1 MTKLGI
7 IGAMTQEVET
17 LVESMAECTSKE
29 IAGSTFYEGEMENR
43 QERVIGGSTF
53 HAGKLEG
60 LDVVV
65 VQCGVGKVNAALC
78 AQILCSCFSVTHLVN
93 TGIAG
98 SLSNDLDIA
107 DLVVSR
113 DAMYHD
119 FDCVHF
125 GYPYAKVPGMDV
137 IAFPADDALM
147 AYAFSAAE
155 AVNPGH
161 TKIGRVASGDQFIAD
176 KEKKDFIIEKTQALC
191 TEMEGAAIA
200 QTAYRNGVPFVIL
213 RAISDKAD
221 NSAEMDYPTFE
232 TLSAHRCAEVTHRL
246 ARTLLEAEST

>member
-7 IGAMTQEVET
+7 IGAMRIEVET
-17 LVESMAECTSKE
+17 LLDKMENVTMTKHAWSEY
-29 IAGSTFYEGEMENR
+29 YEG
-43 QERVIGGSTF
+43 T
-53 HAGKLEG
+53 LEG

-65 VQCGVGKVNAALC
+65 VQCGVGKVNAAMC
-78 AQILCSCFSVTHLVN
+78 AQILCSCYGVTHLVN

-98 SLSNDLDIA
+98 SLCADLDIG

-119 FDCVHF
+119 FDCNAF
-125 GYPYAKVPGMDV
+125 GYPSGKVPGMDV
-137 IAFPADDALM
+137 IAFPADETM
-147 AYAFSAAE
+147 MGYAFAAAE

-161 TKIGRVASGDQFIAD
+161 TRIGRVASGDQFVAEKAL
-176 KEKKDFIIEKTQALC
+176 KEKIIATTQGLC

-200 QTAYRNGVPFVIL
+200 QTAYRNGIPFVIL

-221 NSAEMDYPTFE
+221 DSAEMDYPTFE
-232 TLSAHRCAEVTHRL
+232 RIAAHRCAAVTQAL
-246 ARTLLEAEST
+246 AKHLREAEDQIVF